1 MADTQSADDA
11 KRSHQSPSAQIS
23 AGLVQLTRD
32 YTGRGPTRA
41 RTYISDGVVVCV
53 LEDTLTKGERSLADR
68 GEEEQVLTIRRIHQR
83 LMGEEATTLV
93 EEATGRRVVSFL
105 SDNATDPD
113 VAVEIFVLEG

>member
-1 MADTQSADDA
+1 MSALEELA
-11 KRSHQSPSAQIS
+11 
-23 AGLVQLTRD
+23 LVQLTRD

-68 GEEEQVLTIRRIHQR
+68 GEEQVLTIRRIHQR